1 MSKKGPRSDA
11 FNLLTGS
18 LSEEVIAHYLELA
31 YNVREQELARRRE
44 IERRKAAIKRAKLA
58 ALRTAWEEAARKA
71 GIVLPERPG
80 ESAEGKAKKVR
91 SKKGRAKKGV
101 ARRPEVAAA
110 AAMPVAVAPPVGAG
124 PATEEASSG
133 EAAAAAAAVAEQPGA
148 AEPPA
153 GAPLQAPVQKTK
165 AVKSRARKPIT
176 REDIL
181 KLYVAD
187 SLGYLDKVRA
197 DGWGGLTCAE
207 SGRVGGMMTRRMK
220 RLEKGRPLG

>member
-31 YNVREQELARRRE
+31 YYVREQELARRRE

-58 ALRTAWEEAARKA
+58 ALLAAWEAAARAA
-71 GIVLPERPG
+71 GIPLPERPG
-80 ESAEGKAKKVR
+80 KARSGKSGNITRGSR
-91 SKKGRAKKGV
+91 SRGV
-101 ARRPEVAAA
+101 ASTVSETAA
-110 AAMPVAVAPPVGAG
+110 V
-124 PATEEASSG
+124 PATA
-133 EAAAAAAAVAEQPGA
+133 EAAASAPPETESAVEEATLP
-148 AEPPA
+148 EPAPKANPA
-153 GAPLQAPVQKTK
+153 
-165 AVKSRARKPIT
+165 KSRARKPIT

-220 RLEKGRPLG
+220 RIEKGLPLT